1 MLKLKMTG
9 GREVMACWSN
19 MAPCGMMSERLA
31 EILGLETLPLRNGRK
46 RLWSP
51 IGGSFGGEREQWH
64 FVRELEVSFEAK
76 SLESGNAQMQ
86 TLTLG
91 PLLVVPSPVSPLVL
105 GQDLHR
111 AVGGSIGLAQGKWT
125 FEGLGVS
132 AERFPLDFFTGPD
145 PDKPT
150 EPFHGSCSWMWSSET
165 EHETCGKCGFC
176 FPKLMKCKGCKEVF
190 YCSRTCQR
198 EDWKN
203 HKRSCRSVDGSC
215 GSSL

>member
-1 MLKLKMTG
+1 
-9 GREVMACWSN
+9 MACWSN

-51 IGGSFGGEREQWH
+51 ISGSSFGGEREQWH

-111 AVGGSIGLAQGKWT
+111 AVGGSGLCRANGHLK
-125 FEGLGVS
+125 GLESQPKGSHSTASRGLIPTIQQSRFMEAAAGCGVLRPSTKHVQS
-132 AERFPLDFFTGPD
+132 AAFASP
-145 PDKPT
+145 
-150 EPFHGSCSWMWSSET
+150 SS
-165 EHETCGKCGFC
+165 
-176 FPKLMKCKGCKEVF
+176 
-190 YCSRTCQR
+190 
-198 EDWKN
+198 
-203 HKRSCRSVDGSC
+203 
-215 GSSL
+215 